1 MLPGPPKLHTQ
12 HPRIAWFVFIC
23 GFLFHSHCVSEGSK
37 IASYPSPP
45 TCPPGGAATA
55 VTNAKT
61 LSGGEKSF
69 TTRVSSPPH
78 WGLRGKAFCGVAK
91 CIGVLVWWFSLHL
104 GYICT
109 NWFADASCAFFLFLS
124 CFPISIIGRGHGD
137 NPQTPRGDGGFSP
150 FFLVVSKANPP
161 FL

>member
-1 MLPGPPKLHTQ
+1 MARH
-12 HPRIAWFVFIC
+12 FVE
-23 GFLFHSHCVSEGSK
+23 LQS
-37 IASYPSPP
+37 A
-45 TCPPGGAATA
+45 
-55 VTNAKT
+55 
-61 LSGGEKSF
+61 
-69 TTRVSSPPH
+69 
-78 WGLRGKAFCGVAK
+78 
-91 CIGVLVWWFSLHL
+91 LVWWFSLHL

-161 FL
+161 SYNPPPWAQPPNRDVSALEGKLKEQKVTMCRKSHGVPKKTAVVGMPMSEVLAKPHKIAQNAHIVCPLVQKWGAPFDLFCLYTKP